1 MNDFLLNNYY
11 KITDVINSCEKP
23 EHIECA
29 NNMLINLRDWI
40 EQERQYR
47 RNNVFNWKFWKWRYN
62 YKEYNRFVS
71 ASKLVDDDITQLIQE
86 WVKQYNAAVE
96 EAQQEHE
103 LKLQE
108 DMFKVTVVK
117 GFQPNAPK
125 KRKKRGKKNTDI
137 IDC

>member
-11 KITDVINSCEKP
+11 KITDVINSCETP
-23 EHIECA
+23 DHIECA

-47 RNNVFNWKFWKWRYN
+47 CKNIFSWEIWKWWYN

-71 ASKLVDDDITQLIQE
+71 ASKLVDNDITQLIQE
-86 WVKQYNAAVE
+86 WVKQYNSAVE

-117 GFQPNAPK
+117 GFQPNVPK
-125 KRKKRGKKNTDI
+125 KKKRRGKKNTDI
-137 IDC
+137 VDC